1 MAIGKWI
8 GGWFGW
14 ISSGSVLGALAGFAI
29 GSFFDA
35 FAERS
40 QQREESRFSE
50 QEEEEPKDGRNDF
63 LFSLMVL
70 SAHVIQA
77 DGKIMHSEMEL
88 LRQFLRN
95 SFGVQAAKEGNEII
109 LKLFEYR
116 KQRGEG
122 EWQRN
127 IAEACREMT
136 LHMSHENRL
145 QLLAFLCGIAKA
157 DGRVDEKEVQVLHSI
172 ATLLS
177 ISPEAVSQML
187 HLDGESLDDAY
198 AVLGIRK
205 EATDEEVRKAYRQ
218 MAIKHHPDRV
228 ATLGEDVKAAATKKF
243 QQINDA
249 KERIFK
255 ARGMK

>member
-1 MAIGKWI
+1 M
-8 GGWFGW
+8 
-14 ISSGSVLGALAGFAI
+14 S
-29 GSFFDA
+29 
-35 FAERS
+35 
-40 QQREESRFSE
+40 
-50 QEEEEPKDGRNDF
+50 
-63 LFSLMVL
+63 
-70 SAHVIQA
+70 
-77 DGKIMHSEMEL
+77 
-88 LRQFLRN
+88 
-95 SFGVQAAKEGNEII
+95 
-109 LKLFEYR
+109 KLFEYR

-127 IAEACREMT
+127 IADACREMT
-136 LHMSHENRL
+136 FHMSPENRL

-157 DGRVDEKEVQVLHSI
+157 DGRVDEKEIQVLHSI

>member
-40 QQREESRFSE
+40 QQREENRFSE
-50 QEEEEPKDGRNDF
+50 QEEEVPEHERNDF

-70 SAHVIQA
+70 SANIIQA
-77 DGKIMHSEMEL
+77 DGRIMHSEMEL

-95 SFGVQAAKEGNEII
+95 SFGEQAAKEGNEII

-116 KQRGEG
+116 KQKGESV
-122 EWQRN
+122 WQRE
-127 IAEACREMT
+127 IAEACREIS
-136 LHMSHENRL
+136 LHMTFENRL

-157 DGRVDEKEVQVLHSI
+157 DGKVDEKEVQALHTTAS
-172 ATLLS
+172 LLS
-177 ISPEAVSQML
+177 ISPETVSQML

-243 QQINDA
+243 QQINEA

>member
-29 GSFFDA
+29 GSFLDA
-35 FAERS
+35 FSERS
-40 QQREESRFSE
+40 QQREENRFSE
-50 QEEEEPKDGRNDF
+50 QEEEEHEVGRNDF

-95 SFGVQAAKEGNEII
+95 SFGEQAAKEGNEII
-109 LKLFEYR
+109 LRLFEYR
-116 KQRGEG
+116 KQRGESV
-122 EWQRN
+122 WQRD
-127 IAEACREMT
+127 IADACREMT
-136 LHMSHENRL
+136 LHMTYENRL
-145 QLLAFLCGIAKA
+145 QLLAFLCEIAKA
-157 DGRVDEKEVQVLHSI
+157 DGRVDEKEVQALHTI
-172 ATLLS
+172 ANLLS
-177 ISPEAVSQML
+177 IAPESVSQML

-243 QQINDA
+243 QQINEA